1 MNLIERVK
9 ALNEQSNK
17 INEERTKNLGRYDA
31 LQKQLNA
38 TIADYNTRYGTSLTE
53 ETIYTEQQKVAEE
66 TEKQIAHIES
76 ILACIS
82 AGDYDGANKLA
93 GVVEPVKGVAPSVE
107 VASPTTAPSVEP
119 VTAPSVEV
127 VAPTTAPTKDT
138 VVSVPMQI
146 FEQEQT
152 TPLAPPP
159 VAPPPVVTKPMSFN
173 SIINGTPFGG

>member
-53 ETIYTEQQKVAEE
+53 DTIYTEQQKVAEE

-93 GVVEPVKGVAPSVE
+93 GVVSGSTEPVKGVVSPVKEPSVE
-107 VASPTTAPSVEP
+107 VASPTTAP
-119 VTAPSVEV
+119 
-127 VAPTTAPTKDT
+127 TKDT
-138 VVSVPMQI
+138 VVPVPMQI